1 MLAMST
7 RLRTCES
14 GEVWAMAAKPNQLT
28 IMEWLEVEGDQV
40 EGEAGLGLG
49 FEVLPLLADGL
60 LEGWE
65 FADG

>member
-1 MLAMST
+1 
-7 RLRTCES
+7 
-14 GEVWAMAAKPNQLT
+14 
-28 IMEWLEVEGDQV
+28 MEWLEVEGDQV